1 MVQNLLMMSTTSTEQ
16 QQGQHVWSASS
27 VSSQDKRKSGECE
40 EKEEEYI
47 TAQSFNTDTT
57 LSSTSSKSIHMDL
70 SCQMSSSRLYQL
82 AVDAEKIENK
92 QIQQMNTIKWEAL
105 TKKERKSL
113 KKTNE
118 KYYIKFHKVD
128 ELTKGQHFGDEWNLA
143 FKELRRSEWE
153 KFKYIARGDE

>member
-1 MVQNLLMMSTTSTEQ
+1 MVQNLLMMSATSTEQ
-16 QQGQHVWSASS
+16 QQEQNVWSVS
-27 VSSQDKRKSGECE
+27 VPSQDKRKSVGRE

-70 SCQMSSSRLYQL
+70 SCQKSSSRLCQL
-82 AVDAEKIENK
+82 AVNAEKIENK
-92 QIQQMNTIKWEAL
+92 QIQQMNTIKWETL